1 MKVDS
6 NIETKANNIE
16 YLKSIDVNANNIHD
30 EYEFD
35 NYIVSIVMV
44 SVNSTTIN
52 SSDEDYEV
60 YSLCQDKK
68 SNKIYGKFFRKV
80 FINKND
86 ANNYYK
92 ELRMKVKNYNDED
105 INSLIQ

>member
-1 MKVDS
+1 MEVDS
-6 NIETKANNIE
+6 NIETKENGIE
-16 YLKSIDVNANNIHD
+16 YLKSIDVKANNIHD

-44 SVNSTTIN
+44 SVNSTTLN
-52 SSDEDYEV
+52 SNNEEYEI

-68 SNKIYGKFFRKV
+68 SNKIYGKFFKKA
-80 FINKND
+80 FINKKD
-86 ANNYYK
+86 ADNYYN
-92 ELRMKVKNYNDED
+92 ELKKRVENYTDGD

>member
-1 MKVDS
+1 MEVDS
-6 NIETKANNIE
+6 NIETKENGIE
-16 YLKSIDVNANNIHD
+16 YLKSIDVSANNIHE

-44 SVNSTTIN
+44 SINSTTMN
-52 SSDEDYEV
+52 SNNEEYEI

-68 SNKIYGKFFRKV
+68 SNKIYGKFFKKA
-80 FINKND
+80 FINKKD
-86 ANNYYK
+86 ADNYYK

-105 INSLIQ
+105 IKFLVQ